1 MWRQR
6 KQRNCAYSC
15 ADICWSESRHALIF
29 KRRHTQQ
36 RSSDSCGPVSGVHD
50 PPHTPH
56 LFVAA
61 IGRSASIDFFAI
73 SRISG
78 ETTGSALGFFFILV
92 FTIEQIRFAEAQY
105 LDVHV
110 KQQASSIHRL
120 RCRRGVKRS

>member
-1 MWRQR
+1 MCRQR
-6 KQRNCAYSC
+6 KQRSCAYSC

-61 IGRSASIDFFAI
+61 IGRSGSIDFFAI

-78 ETTGSALGFFFILV
+78 ETTGSALGFFFIPV
-92 FTIEQIRFAEAQY
+92 FTIEQIRSADPQY
-105 LDVHV
+105 LDVPHDRH
-110 KQQASSIHRL
+110 ASTVRRL